1 MYFLISFEWMNI
13 RHKIRLFWHNI
24 ARQLSLSS
32 WNWIQFLKSTWS
44 TNLILYHCIQP
55 SVSLYGNINVY
66 HLKQFIEVCY
76 IIRKDNVQVTNTQSK
91 EVMLQVWMMISF
103 FERKLVECIHLQKET
118 FDDRSHYHPLMRGF
132 SQIFWSIL
140 FKARINLNFFL
151 TISWLRKCL
160 WHLRN
165 DR

>member
-1 MYFLISFEWMNI
+1 M
-13 RHKIRLFWHNI
+13 
-24 ARQLSLSS
+24 SLSS

-76 IIRKDNVQVTNTQSK
+76 IIRKDNVQVTNIQSK

-165 DR
+165 DW